1 MSTTTHWERVEAGRY
16 ATEYLGH
23 VLQAVRNPAYPVH
36 DQRPYISVVD
46 RLPLDQ
52 ACWSLSEA
60 KTKAIRHVI
69 NAMGKPAAERNGI
82 YFKRYIPPTFPK
94 PEPKPEPETVT
105 EADEQ
110 PRTESDDDGIEALFD
125 DVLALPLPVPE
136 PEAQPEPQPQYVAA
150 VLSEPT
156 TFPVLSITATVTD
169 PDSLRALASIKE
181 LLSLMREVADVR
193 CTLRMPEVEL

>member
-1 MSTTTHWERVEAGRY
+1 MSTSTHWERVEAGRY

-23 VLQAVRNPAYPVH
+23 VLQAVKNPAYPVH

-46 RLPLDQ
+46 KLPLEQ
-52 ACWSLSEA
+52 ASWSLSEA

-69 NAMGKPAAERNGI
+69 NGMGRPAKERNGI
-82 YFKRYIPPTFPK
+82 YFKRFVPPTFPK
-94 PEPKPEPETVT
+94 GEPEPETVA

-110 PRTESDDDGIEALFD
+110 PRTDSDDDGIEALFD
-125 DVLALPLPVPE
+125 DVLALPMPEPQPEPLPE
-136 PEAQPEPQPQYVAA
+136 PEPLPQPEPQP
-150 VLSEPT
+150 EPST
-156 TFPVLSITATVTD
+156 YPVLTITVTVTD

-181 LLSLMREVADVR
+181 LLALMREVAEVR